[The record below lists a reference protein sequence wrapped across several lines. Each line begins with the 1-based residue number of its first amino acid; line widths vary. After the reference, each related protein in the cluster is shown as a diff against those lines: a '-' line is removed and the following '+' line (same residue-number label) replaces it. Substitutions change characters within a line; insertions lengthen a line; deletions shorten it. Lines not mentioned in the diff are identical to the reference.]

1 MESSQPKE
9 GSNQLLRVAEVL
21 AARVHVEN
29 EVDAAVV
36 LPNESVG
43 SFVKRLWNE
52 KRKIRRAEHAA
63 RLVRKASAKGKLA
76 DVRIKLNKRKI

>member
-1 MESSQPKE
+1 MESSQLE
-9 GSNQLLRVAEVL
+9 EESNQLLRVAEVL

-29 EVDAAVV
+29 EVDASVV

-52 KRKIRRAEHAA
+52 KRKIRRAEDAA
-63 RLVRKASAKGKLA
+63 RLEYSNGKRPPKGNLQTFE
-76 DVRIKLNKRKI
+76 